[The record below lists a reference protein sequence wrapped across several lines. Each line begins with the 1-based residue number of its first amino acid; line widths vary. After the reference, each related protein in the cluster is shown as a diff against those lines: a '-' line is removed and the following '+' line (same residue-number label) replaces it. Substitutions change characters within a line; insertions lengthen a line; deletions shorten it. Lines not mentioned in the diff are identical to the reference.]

1 MGKFLFWA
9 VVIIGVLL
17 VTRLLTHYNANQRN
31 KPAQNKGGPQTLKKP
46 EEMVRCAHC
55 QVYLPQS
62 DALKQE
68 DRFWCGPEH
77 AKQGVRQSR

>member
-17 VTRLLTHYNANQRN
+17 VTRVLTHYAANQRN
-31 KPAQNKGGPQTLKKP
+31 KPLQKKGGPQAITEA

-55 QVYLPQS
+55 QVFIPRS
-62 DALKQE
+62 DAFEQDDHL
-68 DRFWCGPEH
+68 WCGPEH
-77 AKQGVRQSR
+77 AKQGVHQPR